1 MSPPVG
7 LCDPGLTD
15 YELNEIVAALVLLRV
30 KKKKIKN
37 AVKDASFCAA
47 RGQNQTI

>member
-7 LCDPGLTD
+7 LCDLGLMD

-30 KKKKIKN
+30 KKKIKN

-47 RGQNQTI
+47 SDQNQAI